1 MGNAR
6 NIADLSS
13 DLSSD
18 YTKLYENGNY
28 TDTSIYVG
36 KDPNSKIFLAHASI
50 LCARSSYFK
59 HELTEITD
67 EIPRS
72 VVMVED
78 IEPDVFEILLR

>member
-1 MGNAR
+1 MSNAR
-6 NIADLSS
+6 SIADLSL

-28 TDTSIYVG
+28 TDTSIHVG

-50 LCARSSYFK
+50 LCARSSYFE
-59 HELTEITD
+59 HELTEIAD
-67 EIPRS
+67 EVPRS